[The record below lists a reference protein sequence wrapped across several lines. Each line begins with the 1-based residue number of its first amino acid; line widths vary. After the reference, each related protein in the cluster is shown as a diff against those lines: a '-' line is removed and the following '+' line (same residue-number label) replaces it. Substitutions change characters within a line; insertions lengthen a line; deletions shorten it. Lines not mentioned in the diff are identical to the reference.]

1 MLKPVLKLFI
11 VFNILIFNTIHAQK
25 NQEWTLKNNK
35 DGVKVFYRKTS
46 DVHEVKLTSSIET
59 RLSGIIQLF
68 SEVENYPLWGYRI
81 IESKLLKKV
90 SDQEMYYYS
99 KIDFPWPLNDRDL
112 VMHTFLEQDSTT
124 KVITARSKA
133 APDFIPE
140 NEDVV
145 RIKTCNTTWKL
156 HPGTSGWMYLEYY
169 IYSNPGGNIP
179 DWAINLGID
188 VGPRE
193 TIKSIRNILKKDKYA
208 HAKIPYIKD

>member
-1 MLKPVLKLFI
+1 MLKPALKLLFL
-11 VFNILIFNTIHAQK
+11 FSILIFNNLAAQK
-25 NQEWTLKNNK
+25 NQDWTLKNNK

-68 SEVENYPLWGYRI
+68 SEVENYPQWGYRI
-81 IESKLLKKV
+81 VESKLLKKV
-90 SDQEMYYYS
+90 SDREMYYYS

-112 VMHTFLEQDSTT
+112 IMHTFLEQDSTT
-124 KVITARSKA
+124 KVITARSIA

-140 NEDVV
+140 NKDIV

-156 HPGTSGWMYLEYY
+156 HPGSSGWMYLEYY

-179 DWAINLGID
+179 DWAVNLGID

-193 TIKSIRNILKKDKYA
+193 TIKSIRNILKKEKYA
-208 HAKIPYIKD
+208 KAKLPYIKD